1 MNQKRLRMRLS
12 RKLNVYVFLTTTI
25 STWMNGNL
33 HEPTCKRPQSWKAS
47 NQPHRLITA
56 GHFVLVSRIQYVCRL
71 NEHFPGLWAR
81 GSLGRVLNHHAL
93 LLPLWSP
100 SQPFLCRSSLKATT
114 HKKSRVSEYFLST
127 SPHIPFKYCFP
138 FQTKLNPCMEFKE
151 KLEPECIIL
160 FLLFKETRC
169 SDTLYI

>member
-1 MNQKRLRMRLS
+1 MAIYMNQPANV
-12 RKLNVYVFLTTTI
+12 RKLERRRL
-25 STWMNGNL
+25 
-33 HEPTCKRPQSWKAS
+33 
-47 NQPHRLITA
+47 HRLITA
-56 GHFVLVSRIQYVCRL
+56 DHFVLVSRIQYVCRL
-71 NEHFPGLWAR
+71 NKHFQGLW
-81 GSLGRVLNHHAL
+81 GKVSLGWVLNHHAL

-100 SQPFLCRSSLKATT
+100 SQPFLCRSSLNATT